1 MLRMADRIE
10 GEEGD
15 FAFLPEARSGAKLA
29 AVPMGQAPISVAR
42 YGDHRSVNLPAILCV
57 VAIHAVLITAL
68 VQVRQHYVRHEEA
81 KLAVINL
88 MPPPPPPPAAEVPPP
103 PSQPEVVAP
112 PPLVQTP
119 RPPVQLVATTP
130 EPVPHPS
137 PVASTAPPAP
147 PAAAAPVFSG
157 PSTVQAGDLS
167 AQMTSGKA
175 PRYPIESRRKREQ
188 GTVTLLLTL
197 GVDGRVSTISISK
210 SSGFSRLDDA
220 ARDAVR
226 NWRWAPTIRDG
237 QPVLVR
243 GVVEIPFVLKPA
255 D

>member
-15 FAFLPEARSGAKLA
+15 FAFLPEARSEANLA

-42 YGDHRSVNLPAILCV
+42 YGDHRSVNLAAILCV
-57 VAIHAVLITAL
+57 VAIHAALITAL

-88 MPPPPPPPAAEVPPP
+88 TPPPPPPPAAEVPP

-147 PAAAAPVFSG
+147 PAAAPVFSG

-167 AQMTSGKA
+167 AQMMSGKA